1 MVIAAYFFLLFFVK
15 KTMDTILILLHSFA
29 IIIFLG
35 NIITELRWL
44 YKASKTKNQQTILFT
59 ITEIIKGDK
68 VFTLPCVFLITITGS
83 FVYNEYTMTENR
95 WLLFALIFYI
105 ISGIVYTVRVAPLQ
119 KKMARLVSDSSLTID
134 FKKAYSSWNF
144 WGWKALISA
153 SIALLFTIVKLP
165 L

>member
-1 MVIAAYFFLLFFVK
+1 
-15 KTMDTILILLHSFA
+15 MDTLLKFLHLFA

-44 YKASKTKNQQTILFT
+44 YRSMKTENKETIHFT

-68 VFTLPCVFLITITGS
+68 VFTLPCVFLITLTGS
-83 FVYNEYTMTENR
+83 FVYSQFPIAENR
-95 WLLFALIFYI
+95 WLLFGLVSYI

-119 KKMARLVSDSSLTID
+119 KKIAKLVSDPSLTPPSNY
-134 FKKAYSSWNF
+134 KKTYTLWNF
-144 WGWKALISA
+144 WGWVALLAASLALI
-153 SIALLFTIVKLP
+153 FTTLKFP